1 MRRMAN
7 PPRRGRV
14 PPEEMTDELMVRELA
29 SGEGEDVVRAL
40 YRTYGA
46 GLYGFALRRL
56 GDRGLAEEVV
66 QDVLTRVWRSADD
79 FDPSRA
85 SLRTWVYGIARNA
98 MVDADRRRRVR
109 PPLAPADATD
119 DVADQSEPIEQAMT
133 RWQVQ
138 EAIRELKPD
147 HRQVIEMVYFRGMA
161 LRDVA
166 GELGLPLG
174 TVKSRC
180 FYALEN
186 LRLAIDEQGASL

>member
-1 MRRMAN
+1 MT
-7 PPRRGRV
+7 
-14 PPEEMTDELMVRELA
+14 EELILRELA
-29 SGEGEDVVRAL
+29 SGDGEEAVRAL

-46 GLYGFALRRL
+46 GLYGYALRRL

-98 MVDADRRRRVR
+98 LVDADRRRRVR
-109 PPLAPADATD
+109 PQLSA
-119 DVADQSEPIEQAMT
+119 VEPTEEVGAEDESIEQAMA

-138 EAIRELKPD
+138 EAIGHLKPE
-147 HRQVIEMVYFRGMA
+147 HRQVLEMVYFGGMA

-166 GELGLPLG
+166 RELGLPLG

-186 LRLAIDEQGASL
+186 LRLAFDEIGAWA